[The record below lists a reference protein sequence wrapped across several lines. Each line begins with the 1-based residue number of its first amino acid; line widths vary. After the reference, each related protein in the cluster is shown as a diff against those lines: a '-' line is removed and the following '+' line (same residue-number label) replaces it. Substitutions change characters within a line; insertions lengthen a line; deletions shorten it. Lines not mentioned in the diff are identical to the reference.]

1 MLLFTTMA
9 IMVSSY
15 AGAALSAPVN
25 EVEPNDSTAQ
35 AQNIDR
41 YFSLDNNPEIS
52 NSTTVPHATVNGT
65 GNDTFDY
72 YSFTVPEAG
81 VTTSLGVLDI
91 DGAMF
96 SFDSWL
102 ELYNGAGTLLERV
115 MNSDGGSGSM

>member
-102 ELYNGAGTLLERV
+102 ELYNGAGT
-115 MNSDGGSGSM
+115 